1 MTDSNP
7 KTKGSNSTPNN
18 QDKQTQQQN
27 NTTNSFIKE
36 FLNHNSAELR
46 LDALKTAFQN
56 QKNGEEEISGPALAG
71 IIDTPVAK
79 KEKEKEKEKEKVKKP
94 EPKDNKNPNLESD
107 GWTTNMPDK
116 NF

>member
-18 QDKQTQQQN
+18 QNEQTKQQN
-27 NTTNSFIKE
+27 NTTNSFKKE
-36 FLNHNSAELR
+36 FLNPDSAELR

-71 IIDTPVAK
+71 IIDTPVA
-79 KEKEKEKEKEKVKKP
+79 EKEKVKEKVKKP
-94 EPKDNKNPNLESD
+94 EPKDKKISNLESD
-107 GWTTNMPDK
+107 GWTSNMPDK
-116 NF
+116 TF